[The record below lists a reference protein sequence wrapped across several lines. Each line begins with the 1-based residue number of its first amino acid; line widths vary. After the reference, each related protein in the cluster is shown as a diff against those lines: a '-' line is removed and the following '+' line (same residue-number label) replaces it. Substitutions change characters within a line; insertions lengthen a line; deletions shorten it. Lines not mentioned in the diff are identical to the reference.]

1 MSDRSAA
8 KVYFWSKVRQALKG
22 GACGS
27 AARYM
32 TEAERE
38 HDGLGHELMF
48 KAAETF
54 KAGCIALGD
63 PAPLDKE
70 QDHE

>member
-70 QDHE
+70 